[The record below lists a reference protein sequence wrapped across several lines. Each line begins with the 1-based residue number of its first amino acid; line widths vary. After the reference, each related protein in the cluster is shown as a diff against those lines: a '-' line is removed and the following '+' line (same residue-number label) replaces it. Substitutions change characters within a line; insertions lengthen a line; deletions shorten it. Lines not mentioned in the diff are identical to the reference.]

1 MSLTSGSDFSA
12 LRVNRHQQSRHPE
25 LATLEARLA
34 TFRDWPAGLE
44 QRPAQLAEAGFFYM
58 GTGDHVK
65 CFCCDGALRNW
76 EPQDEPWQEH
86 ARWFS
91 RCNFLLTVKGPD
103 FVSNVH
109 SQFQNGDPWEKT
121 PEEGGASTSSASTS
135 SASTSSASTSSAS
148 TSSASTSSASTSS
161 ASTSSASTSSSTLV
175 AQEEQVAETKAAE
188 AAAAAPK
195 QMEAKAASGQE
206 ANTSLKEAL
215 LCKICYDQNMSIVFL
230 PCGHTLS
237 CPSCAMALSTCPL
250 CRNEIRATVKAF
262 FSFA

>member
-109 SQFQNGDPWEKT
+109 SQFQVSGRV
-121 PEEGGASTSSASTS
+121 PEFVHLQ
-135 SASTSSASTSSAS
+135 
-148 TSSASTSSASTSS
+148 
-161 ASTSSASTSSSTLV
+161 TLRN
-175 AQEEQVAETKAAE
+175 ERG
-188 AAAAAPK
+188 
-195 QMEAKAASGQE
+195 SR
-206 ANTSLKEAL
+206 LKERKLGA
-215 LCKICYDQNMSIVFL
+215 CSKILQ
-230 PCGHTLS
+230 TL
-237 CPSCAMALSTCPL
+237 
-250 CRNEIRATVKAF
+250 
-262 FSFA
+262 